1 MNELGRMK
9 LIAIAVASVFAI
21 GCETAVPAPTSTTTD
36 EADGLSLR
44 VSTPERIAGTFV
56 DPATNVGI
64 KFDSARAGDQ
74 LYLDLVSMNG
84 TELVHAETIGENYVF
99 RYMGGQLKLTV
110 AKAWV
115 ATVQA
120 EGEDGPAA
128 ADESAA
134 QWEGDRTVLD
144 SMLALPEMS
153 TLPWLSRALGV
164 AGISGSSHPASLAL
178 HKTAR
183 QSAKALAIE
192 VPPLEMATENSQCSR
207 PTANECYGMC
217 GNGCSCWSWVC
228 GDCCYHGGCAKH
240 DSWCRNGQW
249 YYCYNITAVVA
260 LFGC

>member
-1 MNELGRMK
+1 MNEPALMK
-9 LIAIAVASVFAI
+9 LIAIAVASVFVI
-21 GCETAVPAPTSTTTD
+21 GCETGVPTPTSTTSD

-44 VSTPERIAGTFV
+44 VSTPERIAGTYV
-56 DPATNVGI
+56 DPSTNIGI
-64 KFDSARAGDQ
+64 KFDSARVGDM

-84 TELVHAETIGENYVF
+84 TELVHAETVGDNYVF

-110 AKAWV
+110 AKAWIAQV
-115 ATVQA
+115 KA

-144 SMLALPEMS
+144 SMLLLPEMS

-164 AGISGSSHPASLAL
+164 AGISGSSYPSSMAL

-207 PTANECYGMC
+207 PTYNECYGMC

-228 GDCCYHGGCAKH
+228 GDCCYHGGCAQH

-249 YYCYNITAVVA
+249 YWCYNITAVVA

>member
-1 MNELGRMK
+1 MK
-9 LIAIAVASVFAI
+9 LFIAVIASLFVF
-21 GCETAVPAPTSTTTD
+21 GCDSSAPTPEPTTST
-36 EADGLSLR
+36 EADGLTLR
-44 VSTPERIAGTFV
+44 VSTPERITGSYV
-56 DPATNVGI
+56 DPSTNVGI
-64 KFDSARAGDQ
+64 DFDSARAGDVM
-74 LYLDLVSMNG
+74 YLHVASRNG
-84 TELVHAETIGENYVF
+84 TELVHAETIGDSYVF
-99 RYMGGQLKLTV
+99 RYMGGKLTLTV

-115 ATVQA
+115 AAVQA
-120 EGEDGPAA
+120 EGENGPAA

-134 QWEGDRTVLD
+134 VWDGDRNVLD
-144 SMLALPEMS
+144 DMLALPEMA

-164 AGISGSSHPASLAL
+164 AGISGGSHPASLAL

-192 VPPLEMATENSQCSR
+192 VPPLDSINENSQCGR
-207 PTANECYGMC
+207 PSASNECYGMC
-217 GNGCSCWSWVC
+217 GLGCSCWSWVC